1 MAAHQRFFASL
12 SCVLLV
18 LLLVAGAAQTPVPT
32 QLAVPLLIRGGQV
45 IEGTGA
51 PARRADIRT
60 KGDFI
65 VEVGASLEPR
75 AGEKVIDVAGRIV
88 APGFIDIHTHATGG
102 ITDDPVAESQ
112 IRQGLTTLIG
122 GNCGGSALP
131 VSDFLDSIDEI
142 RTAPNVATLVG
153 HGTVRGMVLGG
164 DFRRAATA
172 AEIDTMKAL
181 VDRAM
186 RDGAMGLSS
195 GLEYDPGRYAKPE
208 ELVALASV
216 AAAHGG
222 YYASHVRDEE
232 RDVFNA
238 WREAIDVG
246 RRARV
251 PVQISHI
258 KLAVRPMWGKAAE
271 GLKILEDARREGIR
285 VMADWY
291 PYTYWHSSIY
301 VVINDTN
308 LENRKAWEEGLADI
322 GGPENL
328 LITSYRPDRSLE
340 TKTVAEVARA
350 WQKDA
355 VTTII
360 EMIRAAGPGIGVNGT
375 SMDEADMA
383 RFFAHPQV
391 LVGSDGSLGGAHTR
405 SYNAFP
411 RVLARYVR
419 EKGLVTLPEAIAK
432 MTGRTAA
439 QIGLTDRGIL
449 AAGRK
454 ADIVVFDPATIEDRG
469 TPQEPRQSPSG
480 IQHVIV
486 NGQLVLE
493 DGRLTGARPGRA
505 IRRATWTPYAR

>member
-1 MAAHQRFFASL
+1 MTTLQRSRAVL
-12 SCVLLV
+12 SCALLV
-18 LLLVAGAAQTPVPT
+18 LLLVALAAQAPAPPPP
-32 QLAVPLLIRGGQV
+32 AAPLLIRGGQLV
-45 IEGTGA
+45 DGTGA
-51 PARRADIRT
+51 PARRADLRT
-60 KGDFI
+60 KGDLI
-65 VEVGASLEPR
+65 VEVGAGLEPR

-102 ITDDPVAESQ
+102 ITGDPAAESQ

-122 GNCGGSALP
+122 GNCGGSELP
-131 VSDFLDSIDEI
+131 ISDFLDSIDEI

-153 HGTVRGMVLGG
+153 HGTVRSLVMGG
-164 DFRRAATA
+164 DFKRAATA
-172 AEIDTMKAL
+172 VEIDTMKAL

-208 ELVALASV
+208 EVVALASV
-216 AAAHGG
+216 AAAYGG

-232 RDVFNA
+232 HDVFNA
-238 WREAIDVG
+238 WREAIEVG
-246 RRARV
+246 RMTGV
-251 PVQISHI
+251 PVEISHI
-258 KLAVRPMWGKAAE
+258 KLAVRPMWGRAAE
-271 GLKILEDARREGIR
+271 GLKILEDAKREGIR

-322 GGPENL
+322 GGPGNL
-328 LITSYRPDRSLE
+328 LVTSYRPDRSLE
-340 TKTVAEVARA
+340 SKTVAEIAQA

-375 SMDEADMA
+375 SMDEADLA

-391 LVGSDGSLGGAHTR
+391 LIGSDGSLGGVHTR

-419 EKGLVTLPEAIAK
+419 EKGIVTLPEAIAK
-432 MTGRTAA
+432 MTGRTAT
-439 QIGLTDRGIL
+439 QIGLDDRGII
-449 AAGRK
+449 AAGKK
-454 ADIVVFDPATIEDRG
+454 ADLVIFDPATIEDRG
-469 TPQEPRQSPSG
+469 TPQEPKQSAAG

-493 DGRLTGARPGRA
+493 DGKLTGARPGRA
-505 IRRATWTPYAR
+505 IRRANWTPYAR